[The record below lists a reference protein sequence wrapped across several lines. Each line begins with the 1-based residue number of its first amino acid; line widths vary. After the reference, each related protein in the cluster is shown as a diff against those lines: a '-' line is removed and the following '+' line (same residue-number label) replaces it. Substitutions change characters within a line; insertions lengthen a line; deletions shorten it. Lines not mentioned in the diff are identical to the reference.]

1 MTLDQ
6 FFLYLIAA
14 LAWPLV
20 ALISGT
26 AFVHGIRLLVE
37 AANDWRRTW
46 LEGHLLIEERRTRT
60 ATAVARLQQPPAQVL
75 GHDIERQTRMAE
87 RALELILGVN
97 GGIPARQQDDATRML
112 VREIRKMYAE
122 LEKPTS
128 GPAAADRYGEQD
140 QESANPFGYGL
151 EPDGDLE

>member
-6 FFLYLIAA
+6 FLYLIAA

-26 AFVHGIRLLVE
+26 AFVHGIRFLVE

-60 ATAVARLQQPPAQVL
+60 ATAVARLQQPPAPVL
-75 GHDIERQTRMAE
+75 GHGIERQTRMAE
-87 RALELILGVN
+87 RALEIILGVN

-122 LEKPTS
+122 LEKPT
-128 GPAAADRYGEQD
+128 PETVRPIGEQA
-140 QESANPFGYGL
+140 EEAINPFGYDDDG
-151 EPDGDLE
+151 EGDLE